1 MWCAR
6 FPKFVKFRAVMGL
19 GPGISRAGKV
29 AMRVIVMEVAERLR
43 IVKFSDDAIERG
55 VEGPSL
61 KQAFYFDFFFV
72 NIFLTIRTPAE
83 EFVTSSVTAS
93 EVVVSVVVDE
103 VGFLGRHHNRFC
115 SVMDST
121 RDFDSRN
128 LGSIP
133 SKTFFNDF
141 FFVFWLFVLRG
152 DSF

>member
-1 MWCAR
+1 M
-6 FPKFVKFRAVMGL
+6 
-19 GPGISRAGKV
+19 I
-29 AMRVIVMEVAERLR
+29 
-43 IVKFSDDAIERG
+43 
-55 VEGPSL
+55 
-61 KQAFYFDFFFV
+61 FFV
-72 NIFLTIRTPAE
+72 NIFLTMRTLPMGCY
-83 EFVTSSVTAS
+83 VTSSVTAS

-152 DSF
+152 TSSN